1 MNNADLFESLVD
13 KIKIL
18 NETTWERRA
27 GRPQIN
33 EWLEN
38 FDEEE
43 RIQVLFLLSRFMY
56 FGSIQMRTL
65 LQALYRDLYKYKV
78 VEKIR
83 IDNENTRNL
92 NLINRKLRIAENKT
106 RFLGIGNPSE
116 SGPHLLYFFRQEN
129 RIANNLF
136 INSHEIFNREGSD
149 VKLNFPDV
157 NHYVFIDDFC
167 GSGSQASGYS
177 KTVLKE
183 LKSLNKDVETS
194 YLMLFGTQK
203 GKTVVERET
212 LFDNVESV
220 YELDDTFQCFKE
232 ESRIFKH
239 SPSLIDQKK
248 CDIVSSKYGKQLM
261 KSILK
266 RGGWPDDQI
275 DFNSN
280 FHRHGF
286 GDGQLLIGFHH
297 NTPDNCLPIFW
308 YDEKDVTWTPIFKR
322 YNKKYGN

>member
-1 MNNADLFESLVD
+1 MNRAELFDSLEE

-27 GRPQIN
+27 GRPQIDD
-33 EWLEN
+33 WLKN
-38 FDEEE
+38 FSEEE
-43 RIQVLFLLSRFMY
+43 HIQVLFLLSRFMY
-56 FGSIQMRTL
+56 FGSVQMRTL
-65 LQALYRDLYKYKV
+65 LQSLYRDLYKYKV

-83 IDNENTRNL
+83 IENGNTRDL
-92 NLINRKLRIAENKT
+92 DLINRKLLIAENKT

-129 RIANNLF
+129 RISKDLF
-136 INSHEIFNREGSD
+136 INAHEIFKRDGNGTS
-149 VKLNFPDV
+149 LAFPEVD
-157 NHYVFIDDFC
+157 HYVFIDDFC
-167 GSGSQASGYS
+167 GSGSQASEYS
-177 KTVLKE
+177 KTILRQLKD
-183 LKSLNKDVETS
+183 LNKNVETS

-203 GKTVVERET
+203 GKSVVERKT

-220 YELDDTFQCFKE
+220 YELDESFKCFNA
-232 ESRIFKH
+232 ESRVFKH
-239 SPSLIDQKK
+239 KPDLISQDE
-248 CDIVSSKYGKQLM
+248 CNNISSKHGQQLM
-261 KSILK
+261 TSILK
-266 RGGWPDDQI
+266 RAGCPDEQI

-308 YDEKDVTWTPIFKR
+308 YDENDVAWTPIFKR